1 MIRLVIGL
9 ILVMG
14 AVGGME
20 DPDNSLLLLV
30 AFASAGLFIMASG
43 VRGINQNDKS

>member
-9 ILVMG
+9 ILVMS

-43 VRGINQNDKS
+43 VKRMNQDDEF

>member
-9 ILVMG
+9 ILIMG

-30 AFASAGLFIMASG
+30 AFACAGLFIMASG
-43 VRGINQNDKS
+43 VKRINQDGEF

>member
-1 MIRLVIGL
+1 MIRLIVGL

-43 VRGINQNDKS
+43 VRGINQNDKF